1 MGKTAASI
9 KLIQV
14 LSSRNDYASTDE
26 LADILETNPRNIKE
40 YIKEIEEC
48 GFVVESKNGIYG
60 GYRLDKSSL
69 LPSVKLTLEE
79 RKTIKEAID
88 FLSNKSDYL
97 NKDEALKAFGK
108 ILANFESQ
116 NIVTPVSMID
126 RFPLS
131 IDRHILQER
140 YLEISKAIED
150 QLKCEIKY
158 LGRSNKLKTHKIE
171 PYQIFGFGGNFYV
184 LAKNES
190 VDNFGYFKLNR
201 IESIFTTR
209 EHFVRANIDSKDYLT
224 EFGLTESD
232 EFYRISLEL
241 KNLNVVIQERIY
253 GRNQEVEIIDD
264 KTCILNCDM
273 QNQKM
278 ILSFVL
284 SFGMNCKVLSPDW
297 LKDMVSNELE
307 HALENYM

>member
-1 MGKTAASI
+1 MGKTACSI

-14 LSSRNDYASTDE
+14 LSSRYDFIPTDE
-26 LADILETNPRNIKE
+26 LADILGTNKRNIRE
-40 YIKEIEEC
+40 YIEEIELL
-48 GFVVESKNGIYG
+48 GYTVESKRGKEG
-60 GYRLDKSSL
+60 GYRLNTSSV
-69 LPSVKLTLEE
+69 LPIIKLEKNE
-79 RKTIKEAID
+79 IDNIKKGVDYI
-88 FLSNKSDYL
+88 SNSDYEF
-97 NKDEALKAFGK
+97 KDDYLDSISKLLSSVDFNNDITPAL
-108 ILANFESQ
+108 
-116 NIVTPVSMID
+116 MID

-131 IDRHILQER
+131 IDRHVLQER
-140 YLEISKAIED
+140 YLEISKAIEE

-158 LGRSNKLKTHKIE
+158 LGRSNKLKTHKIQ

-232 EFYRISLEL
+232 EFYRVSLEL

-253 GRNQEVEIIDD
+253 GRNQEIEVIDD

-273 QNQKM
+273 QNKKM

-297 LKDMVSNELE
+297 LKDMVSNELKNT
-307 HALENYM
+307 LENYM

>member
-1 MGKTAASI
+1 MGKTACSI

-14 LSSRNDYASTDE
+14 LSSRYDFVPTDE
-26 LADILETNPRNIKE
+26 LAEILGTNKRNIRE
-40 YIKEIEEC
+40 YIEEIELL
-48 GFVVESKNGIYG
+48 GYTVESKRGKEG
-60 GYRLDKSSL
+60 GYRLNTSSI
-69 LPSVKLTLEE
+69 LPIIKLEKNE
-79 RKTIKEAID
+79 VDDIKKGVDYI
-88 FLSNKSDYL
+88 NNSDYEFKDNYL
-97 NKDEALKAFGK
+97 NSISKLLSSVDFNNDITPAL
-108 ILANFESQ
+108 
-116 NIVTPVSMID
+116 MID

-158 LGRSNKLKTHKIE
+158 LGRSNKLKNHKIQ

-253 GRNQEVEIIDD
+253 GRNQEIEVIDD

-307 HALENYM
+307 KALENYM

>member
-1 MGKTAASI
+1 MGKTACSI
-9 KLIQV
+9 KLIQI
-14 LSSRNDYASTDE
+14 LSSRYDIVPTDE
-26 LADILETNPRNIKE
+26 LAEILGTNKRNIRE
-40 YIKEIEEC
+40 YIEEIELL
-48 GFVVESKNGIYG
+48 GYIVESKRGQQG
-60 GYRLDKSSL
+60 GYRLNTSSV
-69 LPSVKLTLEE
+69 LPIIRLEKNE
-79 RKTIKEAID
+79 IDDIKKGVD
-88 FLSNKSDYL
+88 FINNSDYEFKDNYL
-97 NKDEALKAFGK
+97 NSVSKLLSSVDFNNEITPAL
-108 ILANFESQ
+108 
-116 NIVTPVSMID
+116 MID

-158 LGRSNKLKTHKIE
+158 LGRSNKLKTHNIE

>member
-1 MGKTAASI
+1 MGKTACSI
-9 KLIQV
+9 KLIQI
-14 LSSRNDYASTDE
+14 LSSRYDFVSTDE
-26 LADILETNPRNIKE
+26 LAEILGTNKRNIRE
-40 YIKEIEEC
+40 YIEEIELL
-48 GFVVESKNGIYG
+48 GYTVESKRGQQG
-60 GYRLDKSSL
+60 GYRLNTSSV
-69 LPSVKLTLEE
+69 LPIIRLEKNE
-79 RKTIKEAID
+79 IDDIKKGVD
-88 FLSNKSDYL
+88 FINDSDYEFKNEYL
-97 NKDEALKAFGK
+97 NSVSKLLSSVDFNNEITPAL
-108 ILANFESQ
+108 
-116 NIVTPVSMID
+116 MID

-201 IESIFTTR
+201 IESIFITR
-209 EHFVRANIDSKDYLT
+209 DHFVRANIDSKDYLT